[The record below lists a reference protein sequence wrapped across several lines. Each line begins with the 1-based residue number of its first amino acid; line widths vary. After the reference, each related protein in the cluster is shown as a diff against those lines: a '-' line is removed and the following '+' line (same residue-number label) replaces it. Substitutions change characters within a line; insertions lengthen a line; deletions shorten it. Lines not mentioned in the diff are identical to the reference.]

1 MTARA
6 RWLSLTVVAVIVLLA
21 AGGYGVWAFVD
32 YRARMSAAIPVDTVD
47 TAPTGPRILFRNT
60 TLSEGYG
67 LVATVPLDAPDAAR
81 AVSST
86 ACDRVHASEESI
98 LCLRTNRALA
108 ATFEAILYDSEW
120 NELTS
125 WPLPGVPSRARVS
138 ADSELLATTSFV
150 TGHSYATIGFS
161 TQTTISSPAAETAE
175 GAGAGTGAG
184 TDFGNLEDFTTLID
198 GQPLTAVDR
207 NFWGV
212 TFAADDTTF
221 YATAA
226 SGDQTWLVK
235 GDLDSRQMQSLR
247 TNAECPSL
255 SPGGRYVAYK
265 KNVADGPTKFWSIA
279 VLDLATGAE
288 LVLPESR
295 NVDDQI
301 EWLDD
306 DTLLYGLARSDAV
319 GDSDIWSITRD
330 GVTDPQVFIE
340 HAWSPAVVR
349 G

>member
-6 RWLSLTVVAVIVLLA
+6 RWISLTLVALIVVLA

-32 YRARMSAAIPVDTVD
+32 YQARMSAASPVDTVD

-67 LVATVPLDAPDAAR
+67 LVSTVPLDEPDAAR
-81 AVSST
+81 AVSTT
-86 ACDRVHASEESI
+86 ACDRVHASENSI

-108 ATFEAILYDSEW
+108 ATFEATLYDTEW
-120 NELTS
+120 NEVES

-138 ADSELLATTSFV
+138 ADSRLIATTSFV

-161 TQTTISSPAAETAE
+161 TQTTVSSTGGAAAS
-175 GAGAGTGAG
+175 A
-184 TDFGNLEDFTTLID
+184 DYGNLEDFTTLID
-198 GQPLTAVDR
+198 GEPLTSADR

-212 TFAADDTTF
+212 TFAADDATF

-226 SGDQTWLVK
+226 SGDRTWLVK

-255 SPGGRYVAYK
+255 SPSGEYVAYK

-279 VLDLATGAE
+279 VLNLATGE
-288 LVLPESR
+288 EIVLPEKR

-306 DTLLYGLARSDAV
+306 DTLLYGLARTDAV
-319 GDSDIWSITRD
+319 GDSDIWSLDRD
-330 GVTDPQVFIE
+330 GGAEPQVFIE